1 VQKTLGSLVAT
12 LLLLAA
18 TALGAQAQNAVGQAN
33 VGNANLDATSSATAV
48 TKTATISPATQAV
61 INSLANLPEADMLI
75 YVNPQRILNEAL
87 PKFLP
92 AKDIEGMRKGFE
104 EVKNKAGVDPT
115 KLDYLVIAIRF
126 RKPTADLNF
135 QSPEFMVVSSGDFSA
150 EALMT
155 LARTASQGKLRDE
168 SYGGKTMGLMTIEP
182 LAKESE
188 KNPFLKSF
196 TEIAVAPL
204 TANTIATGT
213 PGYLRAAID
222 AGGGKGRIST
232 EALAS
237 LVRDQNALISL
248 AGSPWG
254 SFAKSFGMLGTET
267 TPRTPRCESKIGDF
281 YAALTMDAT
290 NFMFHGVSNADNPDT
305 ARILANLYFG
315 LLQYATKS
323 VPDAS
328 ARSLLSAIAVTA
340 EGDEVLVRANFP
352 QQMILDLIKQQMK
365 PKQEASSSSAQVV
378 PEKQAPAKPA
388 VKKRRTRRRN

>member
-1 VQKTLGSLVAT
+1 MQKTLGSLVAT
-12 LLLLAA
+12 LLLVAA

-33 VGNANLDATSSATAV
+33 VGNANLDATNSAAAV
-48 TKTATISPATQAV
+48 KNTSTISPATQAV
-61 INSLANLPEADMLI
+61 INSLANLPEADMLV
-75 YVNPQRILNEAL
+75 YFNPQRILNEAL

-104 EVKNKAGVDPT
+104 EMKTKAGVDPT
-115 KLDYLVIAIRF
+115 KLDYLVMAIRF

-150 EALMT
+150 DSLMT
-155 LARTASQGKLRDE
+155 LARTVSQGKLRDE
-168 SYGGKTMGLMTIEP
+168 PYGSKTMGVMTIDP
-182 LAKESE
+182 IAKEAE

-196 TEIAVAPL
+196 TEIAVAAL
-204 TANTIATGT
+204 NGNTLAAGT

-222 AGGGKGRIST
+222 AGEGKGRIST

-237 LVRDQNALISL
+237 LVRDPNALVSL

-254 SFAKSFGMLGTET
+254 SFAKSFGMHGTET

-290 NFMFHGVSNADNPDT
+290 NFMVRGVSNADNPDT

-315 LLQYATKS
+315 LLQFATKS

-328 ARSLLSAIAVTA
+328 ARSLLAGIAVTA
-340 EGDEVLVRANFP
+340 EGDEVLVRASFP
-352 QQMILDLIKQQMK
+352 QQMILDLIKKQMK
-365 PKQEASSSSAQVV
+365 PKQAATSV
-378 PEKQAPAKPA
+378 QAMPKADVPAKPA
-388 VKKRRTRRRN
+388 VKKRRTRRPN

>member
-1 VQKTLGSLVAT
+1 VQKTLGSHVAT

-33 VGNANLDATSSATAV
+33 VGNADLDATNSATAV

-222 AGGGKGRIST
+222 AGDGKGRIST

-237 LVRDQNALISL
+237 LVRDPNALISL

-290 NFMFHGVSNADNPDT
+290 NFMIHGVSNADNPDT

-328 ARSLLSAIAVTA
+328 ARSLLSVIAVTA

-365 PKQEASSSSAQVV
+365 PKQEASSSSVQVV